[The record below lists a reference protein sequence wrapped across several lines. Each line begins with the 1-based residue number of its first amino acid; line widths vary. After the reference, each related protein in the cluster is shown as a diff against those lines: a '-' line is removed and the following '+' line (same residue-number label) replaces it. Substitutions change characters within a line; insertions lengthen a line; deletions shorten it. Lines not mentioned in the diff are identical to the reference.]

1 MELWGPM
8 NDYIRYPSKWPEVY
22 KNIKLM
28 STLPNVGMGFA
39 FTLNPLNVGYVD
51 EAVKGAKEFG
61 ITPSFFNLT
70 RPYWFQLKSLPPKL
84 KDYYLNKLYSN
95 SYDIID
101 KIQKPLE
108 YLENLEHDELE
119 FFTMV
124 HKITERDKLRGD
136 NILKYFP
143 EWSPYFKDKYY
154 GSIT

>member
-1 MELWGPM
+1 M
-8 NDYIRYPSKWPEVY
+8 
-22 KNIKLM
+22 
-28 STLPNVGMGFA
+28 
-39 FTLNPLNVGYVD
+39 
-51 EAVKGAKEFG
+51 
-61 ITPSFFNLT
+61 
-70 RPYWFQLKSLPPKL
+70 
-84 KDYYLNKLYSN
+84 YSN